1 MYIRMSLKSKP
12 VDFIKTWNAL
22 RETVESVITLSYVPR
37 ATWNDRFSD
46 VYSLCVAYPEPFA
59 DQLYNETKRFLENHV
74 FQLVTKVRAQG
85 ESGLLQAY
93 YQAWTNYSQG
103 INYVDRL
110 YLYLNQQHIKKQK
123 VSEAELIYGTSS
135 AMTADCQEQME
146 IGELGLDIWK
156 KRMITPLRKQLVSLL
171 LENIHA
177 DRIGT
182 APSASTEVI
191 CGVIQSFVRV
201 EEYKM
206 KGQVDLYQEIFE
218 TPYLKACGEFYR
230 REASELLQQSD
241 VTHYME
247 RVTWRLIQEE
257 LRAHKFLHASSMPK
271 VRQCCQEKMIA
282 AHIAWLHAEAESMI
296 ENERRTDLSLLY
308 PLLRPIPSGLTPLLQ
323 KLTQYIT
330 QQGLQAIGSLQGEN
344 LHIQFVESMLDVHHK
359 YSELIKEVFRADQA
373 FISALDKACSA
384 VINHRPVP
392 RQPARAPE
400 LLAKYCDS
408 FLKKSAKATS
418 EGEIEEKLGHC
429 ITVFKYL
436 DDKDVFQKF
445 YARMLAKRLIH
456 QQSQSMDAEESM
468 IDRLKQVC
476 GYEFTNKLHRM
487 FTDMSVSADLNAK
500 FTTSLREGDRENQL
514 GIGFVVYVLQAGAW
528 PLGLPPS
535 PGPFDIPQQL
545 EKSIQAF
552 ESFYRAQFSG
562 RKLTWLHYLCQG
574 ELKFNYLKKPYL
586 VTVQTYQM
594 ALLLL
599 FEHCDSI
606 QCKEAAASLRLSHD
620 QLVKHATSL
629 VDCKILKKST
639 EGELE
644 EDTTLSLN
652 FDYYNKRT
660 KFRITGTLQRDVPHE
675 SHDTEATHRSV
686 DDDRKLYLQA
696 AIVRIMKSRRVLRH
710 NQLVQEVLS
719 QSKVTFA
726 PSIGMIKKCI
736 EALIDKQY
744 IERTPNNADEYSYV
758 A

>member
-1 MYIRMSLKSKP
+1 MSLKPKR
-12 VDFIKTWNAL
+12 VDFTQTWEAL
-22 RETVESVITLSYVPR
+22 QETVKCVITLSYVPR
-37 ATWNDRFSD
+37 ATWYDRFSD
-46 VYSLCVAYPEPFA
+46 VYSLCVAYPEPLA
-59 DQLYNETKRFLENHV
+59 DQLYYETKSFLDNHV
-74 FQLVTKVRAQG
+74 FQLLAKVRAQG
-85 ESGLLQAY
+85 ESNLLQAY
-93 YQAWTNYSQG
+93 HQAWTEYSQG
-103 INYVDRL
+103 IKYLHCL
-110 YLYLNQQHIKKQK
+110 YLYLNQQHIQKQK
-123 VSEAELIYGTSS
+123 ISEAELIYGMSS
-135 AMTADCQEQME
+135 AAVVNYQEQME

-156 KRMITPLRKQLVSLL
+156 TKMIIPLKEQLVPLL

-177 DRIGT
+177 ERVGT
-182 APSASTEVI
+182 SCRASTEVTR
-191 CGVIQSFVRV
+191 GVIQSFVEV
-201 EEYKM
+201 EDYKM
-206 KGQVDLYQEIFE
+206 NGQLDVMYQEIFE
-218 TPYLKACGEFYR
+218 TPFLEASGEFYT
-230 REASELLQQSD
+230 REAAELLQQSD
-241 VTHYME
+241 VTNYMKT
-247 RVTWRLIQEE
+247 VIWRLVQEE
-257 LRAHKFLHASSMPK
+257 IRAYKYLHTSSVAK
-271 VRQCCQEKMIA
+271 VRRRCEGKMIA
-282 AHIAWLHAEAESMI
+282 AHIAWLHSEGKNMI
-296 ENERRTDLSLLY
+296 DNERKGDLSLLY
-308 PLLRPIPSGLTPLLQ
+308 SLLKPLPSE
-323 KLTQYIT
+323 KFTQHVT

-344 LHIQFVESMLDVHHK
+344 IHTQFVETMMDVHRK
-359 YSELIKEVFRADQA
+359 YSELIDNVFRSDQA
-373 FISALDKACSA
+373 FVTALGKACS
-384 VINHRPVP
+384 VVVNHRPVP

-408 FLKKSAKATS
+408 LLKKSAKAAS
-418 EGEIEEKLGHC
+418 EGEVEEKLVHC
-429 ITVFKYL
+429 ITVFKYV

-468 IDRLKQVC
+468 IDRLKQAC

-500 FTTSLREGDRENQL
+500 FTTSLRKGDRENQL

-535 PGPFDIPQQL
+535 SGSFDIPQQL

-552 ESFYRAQFSG
+552 ETFYHAQFNG
-562 RKLTWLHYLCQG
+562 RKLTWLHHLCQG

-629 VDCKILKKST
+629 VDSKILKKST
-639 EGELE
+639 EGDLE
-644 EDTTLSLN
+644 EDTVLMLN
-652 FDYYNKRT
+652 FEYYNKRT
-660 KFRITGTLQRDVPHE
+660 KFRITGALQRDVPHE
-675 SHDTEATHRSV
+675 CHDVETTHRSV

-696 AIVRIMKSRRVLRH
+696 AIVRIMKSRKVLRH

-726 PSIGMIKKCI
+726 PSISMIKKCI